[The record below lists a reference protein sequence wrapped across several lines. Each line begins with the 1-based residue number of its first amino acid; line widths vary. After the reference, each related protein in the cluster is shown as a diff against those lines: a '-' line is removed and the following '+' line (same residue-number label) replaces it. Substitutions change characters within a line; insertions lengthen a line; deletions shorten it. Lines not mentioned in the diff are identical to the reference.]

1 MKPFVVTP
9 TSVSALRS
17 SYLRILAMDTQAG
30 HDAMI
35 ASISSAF
42 RDIKERINALE
53 QQVNCLVCNEVETIS
68 SFDETFVITAARR
81 VGGLAQSN
89 TRNVVDQNSNGKPE
103 LIRNSTTSKDFHAAG
118 SKKKLETDKR
128 FVKSK
133 LTRKRRL
140 TARKTTAIKNEVTDV
155 SKHVAKKK
163 RPANSRMKSKR
174 IKSMKREVAADSIPL
189 NSRLARGKIVVNKMI
204 IYDPLPEDNKN
215 VRTFRVGRV
224 LQVNRH
230 SSTIVVHHYD
240 TYNKNKMKM
249 AGVRFRPAFSNDDP
263 EAPMEVYCAKITR
276 ALVRKGYSKMFTS
289 IPQKSVVLSFDNLLP
304 RSSKIPPEIVS
315 RYRTINSHSIVGE
328 PKLMSN
334 HVLFS
339 GMSV

>member
-1 MKPFVVTP
+1 MN
-9 TSVSALRS
+9 A
-17 SYLRILAMDTQAG
+17 QNG

-35 ASISSAF
+35 ASITSAF
-42 RDIKERINALE
+42 RDIKERINSLE
-53 QQVNCLVCNEVETIS
+53 QQVNCLVSNEVETVS
-68 SFDETFVITAARR
+68 SFDETFVINAARR
-81 VGGLAQSN
+81 VDRLTQSN
-89 TRNVVDQNSNGKPE
+89 TGNVVDQNSNEKSE
-103 LIRNSTTSKDFHAAG
+103 MIRNSTMSKG
-118 SKKKLETDKR
+118 SFADGSRKLETDKR
-128 FVKSK
+128 FVKSNLTGK
-133 LTRKRRL
+133 LKL
-140 TARKTTAIKNEVTDV
+140 TARKTTAIKNEITDV
-155 SKHVAKKK
+155 SKHIRKKK
-163 RPANSRMKSKR
+163 RPVNLRMKRKKTESL
-174 IKSMKREVAADSIPL
+174 KSEITAESIPL
-189 NSRLARGKIVVNKMI
+189 NSRLARGKITVNKMI

-224 LQVNRH
+224 LEVHRH

-240 TYNKNKMKM
+240 TYNKNKIKM

>member
-1 MKPFVVTP
+1 MAKRKNTP
-9 TSVSALRS
+9 
-17 SYLRILAMDTQAG
+17 IE
-30 HDAMI
+30 I
-35 ASISSAF
+35 
-42 RDIKERINALE
+42 
-53 QQVNCLVCNEVETIS
+53 
-68 SFDETFVITAARR
+68 
-81 VGGLAQSN
+81 
-89 TRNVVDQNSNGKPE
+89 
-103 LIRNSTTSKDFHAAG
+103 
-118 SKKKLETDKR
+118 
-128 FVKSK
+128 
-133 LTRKRRL
+133 
-140 TARKTTAIKNEVTDV
+140 TDV
-155 SKHVAKKK
+155 SKHIRKKK
-163 RPANSRMKSKR
+163 RPVNLRMKRKKTESL
-174 IKSMKREVAADSIPL
+174 KSEITAESIPL
-189 NSRLARGKIVVNKMI
+189 NSRLARGKITVNKMI

-224 LQVNRH
+224 LEVHRH

-240 TYNKNKMKM
+240 TYNKNKIKM